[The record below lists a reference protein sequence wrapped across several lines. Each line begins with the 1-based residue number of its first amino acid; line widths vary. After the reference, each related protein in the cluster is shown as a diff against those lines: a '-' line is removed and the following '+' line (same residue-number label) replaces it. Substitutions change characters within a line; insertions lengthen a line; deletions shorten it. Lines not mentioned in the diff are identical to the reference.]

1 MSKQM
6 IRVDDIII
14 DPRCQQREIDKDN
27 VDRLVS
33 VLDDG
38 GQFNDP
44 IEVFTDGD
52 STWLAHGFHRTRA
65 YVAAG
70 FKTCHAIVH
79 KGTIE
84 DAIDFSCKPL
94 NAAHGRPETRADRE
108 RRVKLMIDRH
118 YPEWSANKIAKHC
131 GVSNSTVSIYCKD
144 VCESQTSGATVTDSL
159 GRQQPATK
167 PRKPKR
173 DPDESYIDVGNGE
186 RLYADELELIQA
198 NGVDVYLHEPTLRT
212 FGLDDARW
220 VCPDPDDGEEPQ
232 PQTTTEVIDGDTGEV
247 IENPVTVKTTTPK
260 PPSVTVPTVTGEM
273 LYLDADTDAAA
284 QAITDEMGREYAS
297 RLANSLTALLKG

>member
-1 MSKQM
+1 MVK
-6 IRVDDIII
+6 VDEITI

-27 VDRLVS
+27 VDRLVA

-52 STWLAHGFHRTRA
+52 STWLAHGFHRARA

-79 KGTIE
+79 KGTLE

-108 RRVKLMIDRH
+108 RRIRVMIERHADWSLRKLG
-118 YPEWSANKIAKHC
+118 EWC
-131 GVSNSTVSIYCKD
+131 GVDHTTIKKYKDESGVGKSTPD
-144 VCESQTSGATVTDSL
+144 RVTGSDGKSY
-159 GRQQPATK
+159 PATK
-167 PRKPKR
+167 PRMPAPET
-173 DPDESYIDVGNGE
+173 D
-186 RLYADELELIQA
+186 
-198 NGVDVYLHEPTLRT
+198 
-212 FGLDDARW
+212 
-220 VCPDPDDGEEPQ
+220 
-232 PQTTTEVIDGDTGEV
+232 TEVIDADTGEV